1 MLKPKKSVLT
11 SKILARSV
19 LRCSLGLS
27 ILAYVNPGL
36 SQIDIPNPSNL
47 DRSLVKTIQRKGQI
61 SAQRMNIAGVKI
73 GTKIPNVIKI
83 LGKPTRQKI
92 ETGSPSIEG
101 NYVDLFYP
109 GLQVRA
115 ITNSSKQ
122 LSTATVY
129 EVIVQSSRYSTG
141 DGIRIG
147 DSQSKVIKTYG
158 TPEENVVESKKF
170 ISYWK
175 KPYGT
180 GGLSFEIKDGV
191 VKEISLAVSII

>member
-1 MLKPKKSVLT
+1 MLKPEKFFLN
-11 SKILARSV
+11 SKILSRSIV
-19 LRCSLGLS
+19 SSSVGLS
-27 ILAYVNPGL
+27 ILFYLDLGL
-36 SQIDIPNPSNL
+36 SQIVSPQPINL
-47 DRSLVKTIQRKGQI
+47 NGNLVKTIQRKGEI
-61 SAQRMNIAGVKI
+61 PDRRMNIAGVKI
-73 GTKIPNVIKI
+73 GMKIPNVIKL
-83 LGKPTRQKI
+83 LGKPIRQKV

-101 NYVDLFYP
+101 DYVELFYS

-115 ITNSSKQ
+115 ITNSSKK

-129 EVIVQSSRYSTG
+129 EVTVQSSRYSTG
-141 DGIRIG
+141 DGIRLG
-147 DSQSKVIKTYG
+147 DSQNKVIKTYG
-158 TPEENVVESKKF
+158 TPEERVVEPKKF